1 LHHIV
6 AAYGAFVTYAA
17 EVERMARDWHDWYG
31 HYDDP
36 TSSLSR
42 RLGVVRDQLRLTLDA
57 MTRPDSVEPRLISM
71 CAGDGRDTLP
81 VLASG
86 HRAVRAVPVELDAQL
101 SANARRAAADLG
113 LDRVEVRTT
122 DAGLT
127 DAYAGAGP
135 ADVLLACGVFGN
147 ITDADVAR
155 TIAATP
161 MLLAPGARVI
171 WTRGRR
177 AHDHDPSEVDGDPS
191 EHVRGLFDAA
201 GFDEIAFVRP
211 DDAGFR
217 VGVHRFTGPAERY
230 AKGHRLFRFI

>member
-1 LHHIV
+1 
-6 AAYGAFVTYAA
+6 
-17 EVERMARDWHDWYG
+17 MARDWHAWYRS
-31 HYDDP
+31 YDDP

-42 RLGVVRDQLRLTLDA
+42 RLDVVREQLRLALDA
-57 MTRPDSVEPRLISM
+57 MTRHGVIEPRLVSM

-86 HRAVRAVPVELDAQL
+86 HRQVRAVLVELDEQL
-101 SANARRAAADLG
+101 SSNARRAAAGLG
-113 LDRVEVRTT
+113 LERVVVRTA
-122 DAGLT
+122 DAGCT

-155 TIAATP
+155 TVAAMP
-161 MLLAPGARVI
+161 ILLAPGAHVI

-177 AHDHDPSEVDGDPS
+177 AHEHDPTEVDGDPS
-191 EHVRGLFDAA
+191 EHVRVLFDTA
-201 GFDEIAFVRP
+201 GFEELAFVRP

-217 VGVHRFTGPAERY
+217 VGVHRFTGPAEAY
-230 AKGHRLFRFI
+230 ARGRRLFRFI

>member
-1 LHHIV
+1 M
-6 AAYGAFVTYAA
+6 TT
-17 EVERMARDWHDWYG
+17 EVERMPRDWHEWYAN
-31 HYDDP
+31 YDDP

-42 RLGVVRDQLRLTLDA
+42 RLDVVRDLLRQTLDA
-57 MTRPDSVEPRLISM
+57 TTPYDSAGPRLLSM

-81 VLASG
+81 ELASG
-86 HRAVRAVPVELDAQL
+86 HRAARAVLVELDKQL
-101 SANARRAAADLG
+101 SADARRAAAALG

-122 DAGLT
+122 DAGVT

-155 TIAATP
+155 TIAAMP
-161 MLLAPGARVI
+161 MLLAPGGRVI

-201 GFDEIAFVRP
+201 GFEEVAFVRP

-217 VGVHRFTGPAERY
+217 VGVHRFTGPAEPVVEGR
-230 AKGHRLFRFI
+230 RLFSFV

>member
-1 LHHIV
+1 
-6 AAYGAFVTYAA
+6 
-17 EVERMARDWHDWYG
+17 MARDWHDWYAN
-31 HYDDP
+31 YDDP

-57 MTRPDSVEPRLISM
+57 TTPHDAIEPRLVSM

-81 VLASG
+81 VLAAG
-86 HRAVRAVPVELDAQL
+86 YRKVRTVLVELDERL
-101 SANARRAAADLG
+101 SASARRAAAELG
-113 LDRVEVRTT
+113 LDRVEVRTA
-122 DAGLT
+122 DAGYT

-147 ITDADVAR
+147 ITDGDVAR
-155 TIAATP
+155 TVAAMP

-201 GFDEIAFVRP
+201 GFEEIAFVRP

-217 VGVHRFTGPAERY
+217 VGVHRFTGQAEPY
-230 AKGHRLFRFI
+230 AKGRRLFRFI

>member
-1 LHHIV
+1 
-6 AAYGAFVTYAA
+6 
-17 EVERMARDWHDWYG
+17 MARDWHEWYG
-31 HYDDP
+31 NYDDP

-42 RLGVVRDQLRLTLDA
+42 RLGVVRDQLGLTLDA
-57 MTRPDSVEPRLISM
+57 MTRSDSVDLKLISM

-86 HRAVRAVPVELDAQL
+86 HQTVRAVLVELDVQL
-101 SANARRAAADLG
+101 SANARRAAAELG

-155 TIAATP
+155 TITAMP
-161 MLLAPGARVI
+161 MLLAPGGRVI

-191 EHVRGLFDAA
+191 EHVRVVFDAA
-201 GFDEIAFVRP
+201 GFEEVAFVRP

-217 VGVHRFTGPAERY
+217 VGVHRFTGPAEPFGAGR
-230 AKGHRLFRFI
+230 RMFTFV